1 MPKIFS
7 LSSLQPA
14 RGLLLGVL
22 ASLPLLSLS
31 PLQAQAA
38 GRADRALPMQ
48 IESDALRYEET
59 SQRSVFTG
67 NVRVNKG
74 SIVMRGARLEVTQD
88 AAGNQL
94 GTIVGNTAA
103 QAFFRQQREGL
114 SNEFV
119 EAQANTITY
128 NSQTGVATL
137 TGNAV
142 FKRLQG
148 DKAVDTV
155 SGQVITYNGNT
166 DIFTVNGGQATSE
179 DGKAS
184 SSAGRVR
191 VTLTSRNAEA
201 ASAPASV
208 PTEDKALK
216 PSLQLKSG
224 GKP

>member
-7 LSSLQPA
+7 AFFVVFCWP
-14 RGLLLGVL
+14 LLFF
-22 ASLPLLSLS
+22 LPL
-31 PLQAQAA
+31 QVQAA
-38 GRADRALPMQ
+38 GRADRAQPMQ
-48 IESDALRYEET
+48 IESDSLRYEDS
-59 SQRSVFTG
+59 SQRSIFSG

-74 SIVMRGARLEVTQD
+74 SIVMRGASLEVKQD

-94 GTIVGNTAA
+94 GTIVGGSAG
-103 QAFFRQQREGL
+103 QAFFRQQREGM

-148 DKAVDTV
+148 DKPMDTV
-155 SGQVITYNGNT
+155 TGQVITYNGNT
-166 DIFTVNGGQATSE
+166 DIFTVNGGQTSGA
-179 DGKAS
+179 DGKPS
-184 SSAGRVR
+184 TSGGRVR
-191 VTLTSRNAEA
+191 VTLTSRA
-201 ASAPASV
+201 ADADPAPTPSD
-208 PTEDKALK
+208 DKALK

-224 GKP
+224 GGQ